1 MITFAREQAHAMKRA
16 QDMED
21 LAGILESDGEHVLA
35 GTVRKTA
42 RVIRALWC
50 DAE

>member
-1 MITFAREQAHAMKRA
+1 MSYLVERNHALKRA

-21 LAGILESDGEHVLA
+21 LAGILEGEGEHVLA
-35 GTVRKTA
+35 GTTRKTA
-42 RVIRALWC
+42 RVIRALWS